1 MIGLDNYTIN
11 KISIKDA
18 TGIYRLMVSNDESF
32 KRYFP
37 KTLEQN
43 LTQELAQLFATKKT
57 QEFSNN
63 EEFLFTIKEDE
74 TDKVVGLVYIKE
86 LDWNKKQGEFA
97 YCLDVEHGGKGL
109 MSKAVKKL
117 SNYAFINLELKV
129 LQIIV
134 HKDNIG
140 SVKVAKNAD
149 FIWRRTLLEEYT
161 PPNESP
167 LDMELY
173 ELYKPHS

>member
-1 MIGLDNYTIN
+1 MIGLDNYDID
-11 KISIKDA
+11 KISIEDA

-37 KTLEQN
+37 KTLEEN
-43 LTQELAQLFATKKT
+43 LTQELAQLFTVKKT
-57 QEFSNN
+57 QEFANN
-63 EEFLFTIKEDE
+63 EEFLFTIKENE
-74 TDKVVGLVYIKE
+74 TDRVVGLVYIKE

-97 YCLDVEHGGKGL
+97 YCLDVECEGKGL
-109 MSKAVKKL
+109 MSKAVKEL
-117 SNYAFINLELKV
+117 SNYAFTSMGLKV

-140 SVKVAKNAD
+140 SVKVAKNGG
-149 FIWRRTLLEEYT
+149 FTWQRTLLKEYT
-161 PPNESP
+161 PPNEDP